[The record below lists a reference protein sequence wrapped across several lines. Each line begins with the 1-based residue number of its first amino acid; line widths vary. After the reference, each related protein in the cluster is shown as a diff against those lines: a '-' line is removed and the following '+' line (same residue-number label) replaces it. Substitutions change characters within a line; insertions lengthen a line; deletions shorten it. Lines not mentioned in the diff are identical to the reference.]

1 MTVVKGSKQ
10 YSMRVVK
17 HRPGLRWMVNVFFI
31 LAATAGVG
39 ASYYFGVNQ
48 GMAGQEKALADV
60 ARMSGELLQSQGQVT
75 ELEQQLANIQVGA
88 EVDRQSNEDVRKEV
102 IALKEELA
110 QLKEDNSFYRNLM
123 APTRNQQ
130 GLTFGAVEISDSD
143 KIRTFRY
150 KVVMQQL
157 ATNHQLLNGS
167 LKFTVFG
174 KLNQLETS
182 YELHQL
188 SKQVSAETVK
198 LRFKYF
204 QTVEGQLQLPE
215 GFEPER
221 IEIVAKSTGRSAVT
235 VEKRFGWLV
244 EETGA

>member
-10 YSMRVVK
+10 YTMRVVK
-17 HRPGLRWMVNVFFI
+17 HRPGLVWLGGFCAVLI
-31 LAATAGVG
+31 CAGCIG
-39 ASYYFGVNQ
+39 ASYYIGVAH
-48 GMAGQEKALADV
+48 GMADQEKALADV
-60 ARMSGELLQSQGQVT
+60 ARLSGELLASQT
-75 ELEQQLANIQVGA
+75 EAEDLQQQLANIRLGA
-88 EVDRQSNEDVRKEV
+88 EVDRQSNEEVRQEV

-110 QLKEDNSFYRNLM
+110 QLQEDNSFYRNLM

-130 GLTFGAVEISDSD
+130 GLTFGSVEIGDTD
-143 KIRTFRY
+143 RARTYRY

-157 ATNHQLLNGS
+157 ATNHQLLNGT
-167 LKFTVFG
+167 LKFTIFG
-174 KLNQLETS
+174 KLNQFDTS
-182 YELHQL
+182 YELHEL
-188 SKQVSAETVK
+188 SSQVSEQTVR

-221 IEIVAKSTGRSAVT
+221 IELVAKSTGKSGVT